1 MLKGTQFKIYTLV
14 LLAALACKPKQEKT
28 ETAEQTTQPADT
40 IPAQSIAESPF
51 GKTADGK
58 DVKLFTLKNK
68 NGVEVGVINRGG
80 IIVSLKTPDKNGN
93 IQDIVL
99 GYDSLGGY
107 AANNNYFGA
116 LIGRYGNRIGS
127 GKFTLDGV
135 EYKLAQNDG
144 KNHLHGGANGFDKV
158 FWNIEEGPSKGNSLK
173 LTYTSKD
180 GEEGYP
186 GNLNTEV
193 VYTLTDDN
201 ELKIDYKAT
210 TDKKTVVNLTQH
222 TYFNL
227 SGDASKDILGHKLS
241 IDSDSLLP
249 VDKGLIPTG
258 KMTAVKGTPF
268 DFKTATVIGARIN
281 AKDQQLQLGEGY
293 DHCWVLNNKG
303 SLRSVAVL
311 SDSVSGRVMEV
322 LTTEPG
328 IQFYSGNFLNGKST
342 GKGGVAYAR
351 RSALCLETQHY
362 PDSPN
367 KPSFPTTVLSPGE
380 TYTTTTI
387 YKFSSK

>member
-1 MLKGTQFKIYTLV
+1 MLKRNQFKIYTLV
-14 LLAALACKPKQEKT
+14 LLAAFACKPKQEQT
-28 ETAEQTTQPADT
+28 ETSSTPIKEDTVATQK
-40 IPAQSIAESPF
+40 IAESAF
-51 GKTADGK
+51 GKMADGK
-58 DVKLFTLKNK
+58 EVKLFTLKNK
-68 NGVEVGVINRGG
+68 NGMEIGVINRGG
-80 IIVSLKTPDKNGN
+80 IIVSLKTADKNGN
-93 IQDIVL
+93 IQDVVL

-107 AANNNYFGA
+107 EANNNYFGA
-116 LIGRYGNRIGS
+116 LIGRYGNRIAN
-127 GKFTLDGV
+127 GKFKLDGV
-135 EYKLAQNDG
+135 EYKLAQNNG
-144 KNHLHGGANGFDKV
+144 KNHLHGGVKGFDKV
-158 FWNIEEGPSKGNSLK
+158 YWNIEEGASKGNSLK
-173 LTYTSKD
+173 LTYQSKD

-186 GNLNTEV
+186 GTLNCEV

-227 SGDASKDILGHKLS
+227 SGDPSKDILGHKLS

-268 DFKTATVIGARIN
+268 DFKSATVIGSRIN
-281 AKDQQLQLGEGY
+281 AKDEQIKLGGGY
-293 DHCWVLNNKG
+293 DHCWILNNKG

-311 SDSVSGRVMEV
+311 SDTVSGRVMEV

-328 IQFYSGNFLNGKST
+328 IQFYTGNFLDGKSK
-342 GKGGVAYAR
+342 GKGGIAYQK
-351 RSALCLETQHY
+351 RSAVCLETQHY

-367 KPSFPTTVLSPGE
+367 QPSFPTTVLNPGE
-380 TYTTTTI
+380 TYSTTTI
-387 YKFSSK
+387 YKFSAK